1 MNMPLQDEEHRI
13 IERCRKGDR
22 DAYAVLVDR
31 YQSLACTVARR
42 MVGDA
47 DTANDIAQES
57 FLSAYAGLRHFRFGS
72 KFSSWL
78 TSIVLNKCR
87 DHLRSR
93 RETVGVDEI
102 AEVRQTVGRDPE
114 QEAAAVESSEAVQR
128 ALNGIPPDY
137 REVIILKHIEELDYQ
152 SISEILGV
160 GVPALKVRAHRGRE
174 MLRKVLERSGVAP

>member
-1 MNMPLQDEEHRI
+1 MNAPLQDDERHI
-13 IERCRKGDR
+13 IERCRQGDR
-22 DAYAVLVDR
+22 DAYCVLVER
-31 YQSLACTVARR
+31 YQSLVCTIARR

-87 DHLRSR
+87 DHLRAR

-102 AEVRQTVGRDPE
+102 AEVRQNGRRDPE
-114 QEAAAVESSEAVQR
+114 QEAAAVESGEALQR
-128 ALNGIPPDY
+128 ALNGLPADY
-137 REVIILKHIEELDYQ
+137 REVIILKHIEELDYR

-160 GVPALKVRAHRGRE
+160 SIPALKVRAHRGRE
-174 MLRKVLERSGVAP
+174 MLRELLERSGVMP